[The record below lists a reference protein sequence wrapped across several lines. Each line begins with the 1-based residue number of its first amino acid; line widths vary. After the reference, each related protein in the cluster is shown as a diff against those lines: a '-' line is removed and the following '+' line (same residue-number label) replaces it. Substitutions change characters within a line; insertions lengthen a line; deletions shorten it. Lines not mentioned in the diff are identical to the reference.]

1 MQTWHGEQSCR
12 SNRGLGA
19 WLGPLSA
26 HTPPN
31 LHLLACQAQPGPQE
45 AFLALTAGL
54 PAVPSGVP
62 LVLVCLPP

>member
-31 LHLLACQAQPGPQE
+31 LHLLAC
-45 AFLALTAGL
+45 
-54 PAVPSGVP
+54 
-62 LVLVCLPP
+62 